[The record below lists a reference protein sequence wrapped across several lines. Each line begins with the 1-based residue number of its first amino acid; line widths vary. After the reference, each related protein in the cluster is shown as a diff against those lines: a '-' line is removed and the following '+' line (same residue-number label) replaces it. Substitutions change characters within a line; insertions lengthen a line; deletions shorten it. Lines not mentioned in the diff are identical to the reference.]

1 MDTRVRAVIAED
13 EELARTALRR
23 LVSEVEWVELVGEAG
38 DGKAAVEAI
47 DRLRPDLV
55 FLDVML
61 PELTGLEV
69 LQRIRHQ
76 PLVVFT
82 TAYERFAVTAF
93 ELEALDYLVKPFGSR
108 RFHET
113 MERVRRR
120 LQGFQGAGGK
130 AQGAGELPP
139 GPLER
144 LFARVG
150 SRIVPVPVR
159 EVSHFQ
165 AEGDY
170 VRAFAGGASH
180 LLYVT
185 LAQLEERLQ
194 LPFLRIHRSHMINVD
209 SVQRVER
216 HDERRY
222 VVFLKDGSRIVAS
235 RSGTA
240 ALKRMMR

>member
-13 EELARTALRR
+13 EELARASLRR
-23 LVSEVEWVELVGEAG
+23 LVSEVEWVELVGEVA
-38 DGKAAVEAI
+38 DGNAAVETI
-47 DRLRPDLV
+47 DRVRPDLV

-69 LQRIRHQ
+69 LQQIQHQ
-76 PLVVFT
+76 PMVVFT

-120 LQGFQGAGGK
+120 IQGAGGR

-170 VRAFAGGASH
+170 VRAFANGASH

-185 LAQLEERLQ
+185 LSQLEERLQ

-235 RSGTA
+235 RSGTV

>member
-38 DGKAAVEAI
+38 DGQAAVEAI

-69 LQRIRHQ
+69 LQHVRHQ

-120 LQGFQGAGGK
+120 FQGEGGR
-130 AQGAGELPP
+130 AQGAELPA

-150 SRIVPVPVR
+150 SRIVPVAVR

-170 VRAFAGGASH
+170 VRAFVGGASH
-180 LLYVT
+180 LLYVP

-240 ALKRMMR
+240 ALKKMMR

>member
-1 MDTRVRAVIAED
+1 MQETRVRAVIAED
-13 EELARTALRR
+13 EELARASLRQ
-23 LVSEVEWVELVGEAG
+23 LVSEVDWVELVGEAA
-38 DGKAAVEAI
+38 DGHAAVETI

-69 LQRIRHQ
+69 LQRVKHH
-76 PLVVFT
+76 PLIVFT

-113 MERVRRR
+113 MTRVRRR
-120 LQGFQGAGGK
+120 FAEGAGGR
-130 AQGAGELPP
+130 AQSAGELPA

-150 SRIVPVPVR
+150 TRIVPVPVR
-159 EVSHFQ
+159 DVSHFQ

-170 VRAFAGGASH
+170 VRAFSGGASH
-180 LLYVT
+180 LLYVSLT
-185 LAQLEERLQ
+185 QLEERLQ

-209 SVQRVER
+209 CVQRVER

-235 RSGTA
+235 RSGTG
-240 ALKRMMR
+240 ALKKMMR

>member
-1 MDTRVRAVIAED
+1 MTRVRALIAED
-13 EELARTALRR
+13 EELARASLRQ
-23 LVSEVEWVELVGEAG
+23 LVSEVEWVELVGEAA
-38 DGKAAVEAI
+38 DGPAAVKAI

-69 LQRIRHQ
+69 LQRVQHQ
-76 PLVVFT
+76 PSVVFT

-113 MERVRRR
+113 MDRVRRR
-120 LQGFQGAGGK
+120 LAVAGVEK
-130 AQGAGELPP
+130 AGHPSLPA

-150 SRIVPVPVR
+150 TRIVPVPVR
-159 EVSHFQ
+159 NVSRFQ

-209 SVQRVER
+209 YVQRVER

-222 VVFLKDGSRIVAS
+222 VVFLQDGSRIVAS

-240 ALKRMMR
+240 ALRKMMR

>member
-13 EELARTALRR
+13 EELSRASLRR
-23 LVSEVEWVELVGEAG
+23 LVSEVEWVELVGEAA
-38 DGKAAVEAI
+38 DGNAAVETI

-69 LQRIRHQ
+69 LQRIRHR

-120 LQGFQGAGGK
+120 FQGGGGR
-130 AQGAGELPP
+130 AQGAELPA
-139 GPLER
+139 GPLDR

-185 LAQLEERLQ
+185 LSQLEERLQ

-235 RSGTA
+235 RSGTV

>member
-1 MDTRVRAVIAED
+1 MRAVIAED
-13 EELARTALRR
+13 EELARASLRR
-23 LVSEVEWVELVGEAG
+23 LVSEVDWVELVGEAA
-38 DGKAAVEAI
+38 DGIAAVETI

-69 LQRIRHQ
+69 LQRVKHHPMI
-76 PLVVFT
+76 VFT

-113 MERVRRR
+113 MNRVKRRFV
-120 LQGFQGAGGK
+120 QGTVGK
-130 AQGAGELPP
+130 TQTTELPA

-159 EVSHFQ
+159 EVVHFQ

-170 VRAFAGGASH
+170 VRAFSGGTSH
-180 LLYVT
+180 LLYVSLT
-185 LAQLEERLQ
+185 QLEERLQ

-209 SVQRVER
+209 YVQRVER

-235 RSGTA
+235 RSGTG
-240 ALKRMMR
+240 ALKKMMR

>member
-13 EELARTALRR
+13 EELARASLRR

-38 DGKAAVEAI
+38 NGHAAVETI
-47 DRLRPDLV
+47 DRVRPDLV

-69 LQRIRHQ
+69 LQRIQHQ

-113 MERVRRR
+113 MERVRKR
-120 LQGFQGAGGK
+120 FAGTRSHD
-130 AQGAGELPP
+130 LPA

-150 SRIVPVPVR
+150 SRIVPVSVR

-170 VRAFAGGASH
+170 VRAFVSGASH

>member
-1 MDTRVRAVIAED
+1 MNVRVLIAED
-13 EELARTALRR
+13 EELARASLRQ

-38 DGKAAVEAI
+38 DGIAAVKAI

-69 LQRIRHQ
+69 LQRVQHQ
-76 PLVVFT
+76 PSVVFT

-120 LQGFQGAGGK
+120 LAVAGVPSGAHST
-130 AQGAGELPP
+130 LPP

-150 SRIVPVPVR
+150 TRIVPVPIKD
-159 EVSHFQ
+159 VSHFQ

-170 VRAFAGGASH
+170 VRAFTAGASH
-180 LLYVT
+180 LLYVS
-185 LAQLEERLQ
+185 LAELEERLP
-194 LPFLRIHRSHMINVD
+194 LPFLRVHRSHMINVD
-209 SVQRVER
+209 FVQRVER

-222 VVFLKDGSRIVAS
+222 VVFLEDGSRIVAS
-235 RSGTA
+235 RGGSGV
-240 ALKRMMR
+240 LRRMMR

>member
-13 EELARTALRR
+13 EELARASLRR

-38 DGKAAVEAI
+38 DGNAAVETI

-69 LQRIRHQ
+69 LQRIQHQ

-120 LQGFQGAGGK
+120 LQTADGRAHKAGT
-130 AQGAGELPP
+130 ELPA

-170 VRAFAGGASH
+170 VRAFVSGASH

>member
-1 MDTRVRAVIAED
+1 
-13 EELARTALRR
+13 
-23 LVSEVEWVELVGEAG
+23 
-38 DGKAAVEAI
+38 
-47 DRLRPDLV
+47 
-55 FLDVML
+55 L
-61 PELTGLEV
+61 P
-69 LQRIRHQ
+69 
-76 PLVVFT
+76 
-82 TAYERFAVTAF
+82 A
-93 ELEALDYLVKPFGSR
+93 
-108 RFHET
+108 
-113 MERVRRR
+113 
-120 LQGFQGAGGK
+120 
-130 AQGAGELPP
+130 
-139 GPLER
+139 GPLDR

-150 SRIVPVPVR
+150 SRIVPVAVR

-185 LAQLEERLQ
+185 LSQLEERLQ

-235 RSGTA
+235 RSGTV

>member
-1 MDTRVRAVIAED
+1 METRVRAVIAED
-13 EELARTALRR
+13 EELALASLRR

-38 DGKAAVEAI
+38 DGIAAVETI

-61 PELTGLEV
+61 PELTGVEV
-69 LQRIRHQ
+69 LQRIQHQ

-120 LQGFQGAGGK
+120 LRK
-130 AQGAGELPP
+130 TELPA
-139 GPLER
+139 GPLDR

-150 SRIVPVPVR
+150 SRIVPVTVR

-170 VRAFAGGASH
+170 VRAFVGGASH

-185 LAQLEERLQ
+185 LSQLEERLQ

-240 ALKRMMR
+240 ALKKMMR

>member
-1 MDTRVRAVIAED
+1 METRVRAVIAED

-23 LVSEVEWVELVGEAG
+23 LVSEVEWVELAGEVG
-38 DGKAAVEAI
+38 DGQAAVEAI

-69 LQRIRHQ
+69 LERVRHQ

-120 LQGFQGAGGK
+120 FQGTGGR
-130 AQGAGELPP
+130 AQGAGAELPP

-150 SRIVPVPVR
+150 SRIVPVAVR
-159 EVSHFQ
+159 EVSHFH

-170 VRAFAGGASH
+170 VRAFAGGASY

-240 ALKRMMR
+240 ALKKMMR

>member
-1 MDTRVRAVIAED
+1 MIRALIAED
-13 EELARTALRR
+13 EELARASLRQ
-23 LVSEVEWVELVGEAG
+23 LVSEVEWVELVGEAA
-38 DGKAAVEAI
+38 DGIAAVKAI

-69 LQRIRHQ
+69 LQRVQHQ
-76 PLVVFT
+76 PSVVFT

-113 MERVRRR
+113 MDRVRRR
-120 LQGFQGAGGK
+120 LAVAGV
-130 AQGAGELPP
+130 GERAERLPP

-150 SRIVPVPVR
+150 TRIVPVPIKD
-159 EVSHFQ
+159 VSHFQ

-170 VRAFAGGASH
+170 VRAFASGASH
-180 LLYVT
+180 LLYVS
-185 LAQLEERLQ
+185 LAELEERLQ

-209 SVQRVER
+209 FVQRVER

-222 VVFLKDGSRIVAS
+222 VVFLEDGSRIVAS
-235 RSGTA
+235 RGGTG
-240 ALKRMMR
+240 ALRKMMR

>member
-38 DGKAAVEAI
+38 DGNAALEAI

-69 LQRIRHQ
+69 LQRTRHQ

-120 LQGFQGAGGK
+120 FEGAGSR
-130 AQGAGELPP
+130 ARGADLPA

-150 SRIVPVPVR
+150 SRIVPVAVR
-159 EVSHFQ
+159 EVTHLQ

-170 VRAFAGGASH
+170 VRAFCGGTSY
-180 LLYVT
+180 LLYVS

-209 SVQRVER
+209 TVQRVER

-222 VVFLKDGSRIVAS
+222 VVFLKDGSRIIAS

-240 ALKRMMR
+240 ALKKMMR

>member
-13 EELARTALRR
+13 EELARASLRR

-38 DGKAAVEAI
+38 DGNAAVEAI

-69 LQRIRHQ
+69 LQRIQHQ

-113 MERVRRR
+113 MERVRKR
-120 LQGFQGAGGK
+120 FAGTRP
-130 AQGAGELPP
+130 QDLPA

-170 VRAFAGGASH
+170 VRAFVGGASH

-185 LAQLEERLQ
+185 LSQLEDRLQ

>member
-1 MDTRVRAVIAED
+1 MRAVIAED
-13 EELARTALRR
+13 EELSRASLRQ
-23 LVSEVEWVELVGEAG
+23 LVSEVDWVELVGEAA
-38 DGKAAVEAI
+38 DGHAAVETI

-55 FLDVML
+55 FMDVML

-69 LQRIRHQ
+69 LQRVKHHPMI
-76 PLVVFT
+76 VFT

-113 MERVRRR
+113 MSRVKRR
-120 LQGFQGAGGK
+120 FTQGAGGR
-130 AQGAGELPP
+130 AQGAGVGPGELPP

-170 VRAFAGGASH
+170 VRAFSGAASH
-180 LLYVT
+180 LLYVSLT
-185 LAQLEERLQ
+185 QLEERLQ

-209 SVQRVER
+209 YVQRVER

-235 RSGTA
+235 RSGTG
-240 ALKRMMR
+240 ALKKMMR

>member
-38 DGKAAVEAI
+38 DGNAAVEAI

-69 LQRIRHQ
+69 LQHVRHQ

-120 LQGFQGAGGK
+120 FQGGVGR
-130 AQGAGELPP
+130 AQGAELPA

-150 SRIVPVPVR
+150 SRIVPVAVR

-170 VRAFAGGASH
+170 VRAFVGGASH

-209 SVQRVER
+209 AVQRVER

-240 ALKRMMR
+240 ALKKMMR

>member
-1 MDTRVRAVIAED
+1 MNRVRALIAED

-23 LVSEVEWVELVGEAG
+23 LVTETDWVELVGEAA
-38 DGKAAVEAI
+38 DGMTAVEAI
-47 DRLRPDLV
+47 DTLRPDLV

-61 PELTGLEV
+61 PELTGVEV
-69 LQRIRHQ
+69 LQRVHYQ

-93 ELEALDYLVKPFGSR
+93 ELEALDYLVKPFGAR

-120 LQGFQGAGGK
+120 LETRADTVK
-130 AQGAGELPP
+130 PESRPT
-139 GPLER
+139 R

-150 SRIVPVPVR
+150 SRVVPVPIGDVT
-159 EVSHFQ
+159 HFQ

-170 VRAFAGGASH
+170 VRAYVPGASH
-180 LLYVT
+180 LLCVA
-185 LAQLEERLQ
+185 LAELEKQLQ
-194 LPFLRIHRSHMINVD
+194 LPFLRIHRSHIVNVD
-209 SVQRVER
+209 CVEKIER

-222 VVFLKDGSRIVAS
+222 VVFLKDGKRIVAS
-235 RSGTA
+235 RSGSG
-240 ALKRMMR
+240 LLRKLIR

>member
-1 MDTRVRAVIAED
+1 MRAVIAED
-13 EELARTALRR
+13 EELARASLRQ
-23 LVSEVEWVELVGEAG
+23 LVSEVDWVELVGEAA
-38 DGKAAVEAI
+38 DGHAAVETI

-69 LQRIRHQ
+69 LQRVKHHPMI
-76 PLVVFT
+76 VFT

-113 MERVRRR
+113 MSRVRRR
-120 LQGFQGAGGK
+120 FTQDAGGRAQGA
-130 AQGAGELPP
+130 GAGELPA

-150 SRIVPVPVR
+150 SRIVPIPVR

-170 VRAFAGGASH
+170 VRAFSGAASH
-180 LLYVT
+180 LLYVSLT
-185 LAQLEERLQ
+185 QLEERLQ

-209 SVQRVER
+209 YVQRVER

-235 RSGTA
+235 RSGTG
-240 ALKRMMR
+240 ALKKMMR

>member
-13 EELARTALRR
+13 EELSRASLRR
-23 LVSEVEWVELVGEAG
+23 LVSEVEWVELVGEVA
-38 DGKAAVEAI
+38 DGTAAVEAI
-47 DRLRPDLV
+47 DRLQPDLV

-69 LQRIRHQ
+69 LERVHHH

-82 TAYERFAVTAF
+82 TAYERFVVTAF

-113 MERVRRR
+113 MDRVRRR
-120 LQGFQGAGGK
+120 FQGPGAK
-130 AQGAGELPP
+130 AAQLPP

>member
-1 MDTRVRAVIAED
+1 METRVRAVIAED
-13 EELARTALRR
+13 EELARASLRR

-38 DGKAAVEAI
+38 DGFAAVETI

-69 LQRIRHQ
+69 LQRIQHQ

-120 LQGFQGAGGK
+120 LQSAEGRGQR
-130 AQGAGELPP
+130 AGELPP

-185 LAQLEERLQ
+185 LSQLDERLQ

>member
-13 EELARTALRR
+13 EELSRASLRR
-23 LVSEVEWVELVGEAG
+23 LVSEVEWVELVGEVA
-38 DGKAAVEAI
+38 DGTAAVETI
-47 DRLRPDLV
+47 DRLCPDLV

-69 LQRIRHQ
+69 LERVHHH

-120 LQGFQGAGGK
+120 IQGARGR
-130 AQGAGELPP
+130 AQGAGAELPA

-170 VRAFAGGASH
+170 VRAYANGASH

>member
-13 EELARTALRR
+13 EELARTSLRR
-23 LVSEVEWVELVGEAG
+23 LVSEVEWVELVGEVG
-38 DGKAAVEAI
+38 DGNAAVETI
-47 DRLRPDLV
+47 DRVRPDLV

-69 LQRIRHQ
+69 LQRIQHQ
-76 PLVVFT
+76 PMVVFT

-120 LQGFQGAGGK
+120 LERVPNRVQD
-130 AQGAGELPP
+130 LPP

-185 LAQLEERLQ
+185 LSQLEERLQ

-222 VVFLKDGSRIVAS
+222 VVFLKDGSRIIAS
-235 RSGTA
+235 RSGTV

>member
-1 MDTRVRAVIAED
+1 MRAVIAED
-13 EELARTALRR
+13 EELARASLRR
-23 LVSEVEWVELVGEAG
+23 LVSEVDWVELVGEAA
-38 DGKAAVEAI
+38 DGHAAVETI

-69 LQRIRHQ
+69 LQRVKHHPMI
-76 PLVVFT
+76 VFT

-113 MERVRRR
+113 MNRVKRR
-120 LQGFQGAGGK
+120 FASQGAGGR
-130 AQGAGELPP
+130 AQGAGGELPA

-159 EVSHFQ
+159 EVAHFQ

-170 VRAFAGGASH
+170 VRAFSGGTSH
-180 LLYVT
+180 LLYVSLT
-185 LAQLEERLQ
+185 QLEERLQ
-194 LPFLRIHRSHMINVD
+194 LPFLRVHRSHMINVD
-209 SVQRVER
+209 YVQRVER

-235 RSGTA
+235 RSGTG
-240 ALKRMMR
+240 ALKKMMR

>member
-1 MDTRVRAVIAED
+1 MTETRVRAVIAED
-13 EELARTALRR
+13 EELARASLRR
-23 LVSEVEWVELVGEAG
+23 LVSEVDWVELVGEAG
-38 DGKAAVEAI
+38 DGHAAVEAI

-69 LQRIRHQ
+69 LQQIQHQ

-120 LQGFQGAGGK
+120 LQSAEGRGQRA
-130 AQGAGELPP
+130 ELPP

-150 SRIVPVPVR
+150 SRIVPVAVR

-170 VRAFAGGASH
+170 VRAFSGGASH

-185 LAQLEERLQ
+185 LSQLEERLQ

>member
-13 EELARTALRR
+13 EELARASLRR
-23 LVSEVEWVELVGEAG
+23 LVSEVEWVELVGEAA
-38 DGKAAVEAI
+38 DGNAAVETI
-47 DRLRPDLV
+47 DRVRPDLV

-69 LQRIRHQ
+69 LQRIQHQ
-76 PLVVFT
+76 PMVVFT

-120 LQGFQGAGGK
+120 LQGAEGRGQK
-130 AQGAGELPP
+130 AAELPP

-170 VRAFAGGASH
+170 VRAFANGASH

-235 RSGTA
+235 RSGTV

>member
-13 EELARTALRR
+13 EELARAALRG
-23 LVSEVEWVELVGEAG
+23 LVSEVDWVELVGEAA
-38 DGKAAVEAI
+38 DGNAAVETI

-69 LQRIRHQ
+69 LQRIQHQ

-113 MERVRRR
+113 MDRVRRR
-120 LQGFQGAGGK
+120 LEVAGVTPK
-130 AQGAGELPP
+130 HAPSSLPA

-170 VRAFAGGASH
+170 VRAFANGASH

-235 RSGTA
+235 RSGTV